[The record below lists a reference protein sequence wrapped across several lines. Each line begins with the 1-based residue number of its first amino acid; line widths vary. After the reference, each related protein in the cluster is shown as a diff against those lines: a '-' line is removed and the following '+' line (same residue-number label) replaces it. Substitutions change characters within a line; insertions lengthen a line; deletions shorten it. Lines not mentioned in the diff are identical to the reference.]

1 MQALI
6 DSDGDDELDGDNN
19 TVVFMFRFDTCDAD
33 GVILPPGSIGWTS
46 HGKKI
51 SVQEDGNGLGAP
63 RIIIPIKIINLIY
76 CRIIGLRKKQIN
88 DVRCRFLLCSW
99 CTLYMLYT
107 SHHRKRIKK
116 NGLKN
121 RFKKNKIL
129 TINQQ
134 VRKPC
139 TLSWKVSNSRTNNL
153 TNTYKKSSIVYNTC
167 H

>member
-33 GVILPPGSIGWTS
+33 GAILPPGSIGWTS

-76 CRIIGLRKKQIN
+76 CRIIGLRKK
-88 DVRCRFLLCSW
+88 D
-99 CTLYMLYT
+99 
-107 SHHRKRIKK
+107 K
-116 NGLKN
+116 
-121 RFKKNKIL
+121 
-129 TINQQ
+129 
-134 VRKPC
+134 
-139 TLSWKVSNSRTNNL
+139 
-153 TNTYKKSSIVYNTC
+153 
-167 H
+167 